1 MNKRQHKKWLKKYFE
16 EVATTIEDL
25 NLDIHDQPTI
35 GIRYVASD
43 DTRLMQRD
51 VKEIAD
57 HHPILEVV
65 YLHKN
70 DKPAIVQ
77 DEPYVCVVAYVKN
90 SKSSKEEL

>member
-16 EVATTIEDL
+16 EVATPIEDL
-25 NLDIHDQPTI
+25 KLDIHDQPTI

-57 HHPILEVV
+57 YHPILEVV

-70 DKPAIVQ
+70 DKPAIIQ
-77 DEPYVCVVAYVKN
+77 DLPYVCLVAYVKDP
-90 SKSSKEEL
+90 KSGKED

>member
-16 EVATTIEDL
+16 EVATPIEDL
-25 NLDIHDQPTI
+25 NLDTQDQPTI

-57 HHPILEVV
+57 HHPIIEVV
-65 YLHKN
+65 YLHKE
-70 DKPAIVQ
+70 DKPAIIQ
-77 DEPYVCVVAYVKN
+77 GIPYVCLVAYVKN
-90 SKSSKEEL
+90 PKSGKEEL